1 MLIYHNIF
9 ERYQQPGGHIDD
21 NEHPWLNA
29 LRELQEET
37 SLSEVELHSFHTEN
51 DLIPIWIDR
60 QRIPENPKKQ
70 EGEHYHY
77 DIRYVFVADDKQD
90 MSIQY
95 QEVSD
100 SKRFR
105 IDELEGEMKER
116 VAVVMSRLM

>member
-1 MLIYHNIF
+1 M
-9 ERYQQPGGHIDD
+9 
-21 NEHPWLNA
+21 
-29 LRELQEET
+29 
-37 SLSEVELHSFHTEN
+37 SEVKLHSFHTEN

-60 QRIPENPKKQ
+60 QYIPENPRKQ
-70 EGEHYHY
+70 EGAHYHY
-77 DIRYVFVADDKQD
+77 DIRYVFVADDGQD
-90 MSIQY
+90 MNIQY